1 MPTNT
6 AFDLQA
12 LANSGFFRQRV
23 KNALGK
29 IAGNII
35 DPAISPSAT
44 AASKSYARQVLGNLD
59 VYVTTLA
66 GWLVTRPN
74 VISTTISATL
84 VKGQVVVDSDA
95 VDAAL
100 ESQINSDWTLIAGG

>member
-1 MPTNT
+1 MPVNT

-35 DPAISPSAT
+35 DPNITPAAT

-59 VYVTTLA
+59 LYVTNLV
-66 GWLVTRPN
+66 GWLVTRTN
-74 VISTTISATL
+74 VLSTTISASL
-84 VKGQVVVDSDA
+84 VKGQVVVDSD
-95 VDAAL
+95 VTDAAL
-100 ESQINSDWTLIAGG
+100 ESQINSDWPLIAGG